1 MEQRYAA
8 LRILSTV
15 YKILGIISAGI
26 TLLVILALCATVV
39 LGGSTF
45 SRFSRQMGFPMASG
59 VFGAAIGILFALLYG
74 GGIAITFYAAGE
86 GVNLLLDL
94 EANTRETAALLRKD
108 TGTSPP
114 PPPPE

>member
-1 MEQRYAA
+1 MEQRYQA

-15 YKILGIISAGI
+15 YKILGIIAAGI

-39 LGGSTF
+39 LSGSTF
-45 SRFSRQMGFPMASG
+45 SRYSRQMGFPMVSG
-59 VFGAAIGILFALLYG
+59 VFGVAFAILVALLYG
-74 GGIAITFYAAGE
+74 GGIAITLYAAGE

-94 EANTRETAALLRKD
+94 ESNTRETAELLRKE
-108 TGTSPP
+108 TNSTPP